1 MSARPY
7 FLILRGGGFVVE
19 LYETSPAG
27 AGLPLEIG
35 TVSVREVQTPL
46 HLLAPYRG
54 QAVQAAAAF
63 NTQMGLEW
71 PGPNELKRKG
81 GVYELWFDHAHIAV
95 MGTTPST
102 RLARHAAVTDVGD
115 GWTVLELN
123 GAEVRDV
130 LARLTPLDLR
140 VKQFKTGMS
149 QRSSLM
155 HMQAVISCHG
165 KSRFRVMVFRSM
177 TQTLLHDLTTAME
190 SVAARAH
197 LV

>member
-1 MSARPY
+1 M
-7 FLILRGGGFVVE
+7 VE
-19 LYETSPAG
+19 LYETSAAG
-27 AGLPLEIG
+27 ARLPLEIG
-35 TVSVREVQTPL
+35 TVSVREVQAPL
-46 HLLAPYRG
+46 YLLAPYKG
-54 QAVQAAAAF
+54 QAAQAASAF
-63 NTQMGLEW
+63 NTQLGLEW

-81 GVYELWFDHAHIAV
+81 GVHALWFDHAHIAV
-95 MGTTPST
+95 AGATPSG
-102 RLARHAAVTDVGD
+102 RLTRHAAVTDVGD

-123 GAEVRDV
+123 GADVRAV
-130 LARLTPLDLR
+130 LAHLTPLDLR
-140 VKQFKTGMS
+140 VKYFKTGMS

-155 HMQAVISCHG
+155 HMQAVISCLG

>member
-19 LYETSPAG
+19 LYETSPVG

-81 GVYELWFDHAHIAV
+81 GVYALWFDHAHIAV

>member
-1 MSARPY
+1 M
-7 FLILRGGGFVVE
+7 VE

-81 GVYELWFDHAHIAV
+81 GVYALWFDHAHIAV

-130 LARLTPLDLR
+130 LARLSPLDLR

>member
-1 MSARPY
+1 M
-7 FLILRGGGFVVE
+7 VE

-27 AGLPLEIG
+27 AELPLEIG
-35 TVSVREVQTPL
+35 TVSVREVQTSM
-46 HLLAPYRG
+46 HLLAPYTG

-81 GVYELWFDHAHIAV
+81 GVYVFWFDHAHIAV
-95 MGTTPST
+95 MGATPSS
-102 RLARHAAVTDVGD
+102 RLARHAAVRDVGD

-123 GAEVRDV
+123 GADVRAV
-130 LARLTPLDLR
+130 LARLTALDLR
-140 VKQFKTGMS
+140 QKQCKAGMS

-155 HMQAVISCHG
+155 HMQAVISCLG

-190 SVAARAH
+190 SVAARAD

>member
-1 MSARPY
+1 M
-7 FLILRGGGFVVE
+7 VE
-19 LYETSPAG
+19 LCETSPAG

-35 TVSVREVQTPL
+35 TISVREVQAPL

-81 GVYELWFDHAHIAV
+81 GVYALWFDHAHIAV
-95 MGTTPST
+95 MGAAPST
-102 RLARHAAVTDVGD
+102 RLARHAALTDVGD

-123 GAEVRDV
+123 GADVRAV

-155 HMQAVISCHG
+155 HMQAVIACLG
-165 KSRFRVMVFRSM
+165 TSRFRVMVFRSM

>member
-1 MSARPY
+1 
-7 FLILRGGGFVVE
+7 
-19 LYETSPAG
+19 
-27 AGLPLEIG
+27 
-35 TVSVREVQTPL
+35 
-46 HLLAPYRG
+46 
-54 QAVQAAAAF
+54 
-63 NTQMGLEW
+63 
-71 PGPNELKRKG
+71 
-81 GVYELWFDHAHIAV
+81 
-95 MGTTPST
+95 
-102 RLARHAAVTDVGD
+102 
-115 GWTVLELN
+115 
-123 GAEVRDV
+123 VRDV